1 MTHYNSAKNIQISDL
16 QLDKSKSAIKNQIEV
31 SIRFLS
37 NMIGTTNGHVA
48 SFCNAFANHSSAN
61 IKLA

>member
-37 NMIGTTNGHVA
+37 NMIGTTNETH
-48 SFCNAFANHSSAN
+48 FQHNFLF
-61 IKLA
+61 IYI